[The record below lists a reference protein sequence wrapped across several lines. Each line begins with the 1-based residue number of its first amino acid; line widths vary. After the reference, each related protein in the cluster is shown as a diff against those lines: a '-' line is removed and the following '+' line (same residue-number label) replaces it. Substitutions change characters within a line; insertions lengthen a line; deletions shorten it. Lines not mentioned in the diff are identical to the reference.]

1 MSSWTAEELGGAD
14 LGDERLNRRL
24 LRLVEALSA
33 QPGASVPQAMGD
45 WAATKGAYRFWDRD
59 SVTAAAILAP
69 HQAQSVARAAGQERV
84 IVVQDTTD
92 LDFSA
97 HPNTD
102 GLGALDNQWVQGLK
116 VHSALLVSL
125 LGVPLGLIHQQ
136 VWARSGPVEKHRR
149 QRATAGKE
157 SQRWLDTLTASQGRV
172 PPELGLITV
181 ADREADIYDLFA
193 LPRRAGSDLL
203 IRAAHDRAV
212 SEAEGYVQK
221 AIGAA
226 PLAGTVRVTMPRHD
240 DAPAREVE
248 LQVRFAT
255 LHWLPPS
262 HHKRRSKMQPIA
274 VQVVLATEEP
284 APTKTKPKT
293 KPIHWLLVTTLPVTT
308 LAEAIQIVNWYTLR
322 WVIERF
328 HYVLKSGC
336 HIQQLQLETAARL
349 QRALA
354 TYDLVAWRLLWL
366 TYQARVQADQPAS
379 AHFAPEEIQV
389 LTQVRQLPKLQT
401 AQPLTLQQAVRR
413 IAQLGGFLARKA
425 DGQPGVKTIWRGLQR
440 LSDLLDGWRAA
451 LSNPAPDAS
460 QSYG

>member
-1 MSSWTAEELGGAD
+1 MSNWAADELGGAD
-14 LGDERLNRRL
+14 LGDRRLNRRL
-24 LRLVEALSA
+24 LRLVDALSA

-69 HQAQSVARAAGQERV
+69 HQAQSVARAADHERV

-125 LGVPLGLIHQQ
+125 LGVPLGLVHQQ
-136 VWARSGPVEKHRR
+136 VWARSGPIEKHRR
-149 QRATAGKE
+149 ERETAEKE

-221 AIGAA
+221 AIQAA
-226 PLAGTVRVTMPRHD
+226 PLAGTVRVRLPRHD
-240 DAPAREVE
+240 DAPAREVV

-255 LHWLPPS
+255 LHWLPPR
-262 HHKRRSKMQPIA
+262 HHKQRKELAPIA

-284 APTKTKPKT
+284 APAKG
-293 KPIHWLLVTTLPVTT
+293 KPIRWLLVTTLPVTR
-308 LAEAIQIVNWYTLR
+308 LAEAVQMVNWYTLR

-336 HIQQLQLETAARL
+336 HIEQLQLETAARL

-366 TYQARVQADQPAS
+366 TYQSRVQADQPAS

-389 LTQVRQLPKLQT
+389 LTQVRQLPQLRT
-401 AQPLTLQQAVRR
+401 TQPLTLQQAVRR
-413 IAQLGGFLARKA
+413 VAQLGGFLARKA

-451 LSNPAPDAS
+451 TSNPAPNAS
-460 QSYG
+460 PTYG